1 MDDLRNRLE
10 TALGGAYA
18 VERELTGGAA
28 SRLFLAVETTLHR
41 QVVVKVL
48 AADAASAV
56 GAARFKQ
63 EMELTAQLQHPHIL
77 EVLTAGARD
86 DLLYYVM
93 PYVAGES
100 LRRRLERQGALPV
113 ADAVLVL
120 HEVADA
126 LAFAHAHGIV
136 HRDVKPEN
144 ILIQGGHAVIM
155 DFGVARALLAAR
167 GGRRLTDP
175 GTTVGTVGY
184 MAPEQAAGDR
194 DIDARADIYALGK
207 VLYEISTGKDRNEY
221 PALPEF
227 TGSHA
232 ETRDLILLN
241 KIILKACRARAW
253 QRYQTAEEMML
264 ALLAFQFNKAALRN
278 KENTELLTKVFAII
292 GALAALGIFGG
303 AVWRFIWLL
312 NHK

>member
-1 MDDLRNRLE
+1 MNDLRTRLE

-18 VERELTGGAA
+18 VERELPGGAA
-28 SRLFLAVETTLHR
+28 SRLFLAAEVALR
-41 QVVVKVL
+41 RRVVVKVL
-48 AADAASAV
+48 EADAASPV
-56 GAARFKQ
+56 GAARFQQ

-100 LRRRLERQGALPV
+100 LRHRLERERPLPV

-120 HEVADA
+120 REVADA

-144 ILIQGGHAVIM
+144 VLLQGGHAVIM

-194 DIDARADIYALGK
+194 DVDARADIYALGVVGYEMLTGAPPFTGATLQAVVAAHQTQMPVAPRELRADIPPDVSAA
-207 VLYEISTGKDRNEY
+207 VLMALAKDPAARFQTAADFRD
-221 PALPEF
+221 ALP
-227 TGSHA
+227 GPA
-232 ETRDLILLN
+232 
-241 KIILKACRARAW
+241 
-253 QRYQTAEEMML
+253 
-264 ALLAFQFNKAALRN
+264 
-278 KENTELLTKVFAII
+278 ELLPR
-292 GALAALGIFGG
+292 GRRSGLRALAASFAALAGF
-303 AVWRFIWLL
+303 RRRRP
-312 NHK
+312 

>member
-77 EVLTAGARD
+77 EVLTAGARN

-100 LRRRLERQGALPV
+100 LRHRLEREGALPV

-120 HEVADA
+120 REIADA

-194 DIDARADIYALGK
+194 DIDARADVYALGVVGYEMLTGAPPFSGATLQALVAAHQTQLPVAPRDVRAEIPPDVSAA
-207 VLYEISTGKDRNEY
+207 VLMALAKDPAARFQTAADFRD
-221 PALPEF
+221 ALP
-227 TGSHA
+227 GSA
-232 ETRDLILLN
+232 
-241 KIILKACRARAW
+241 
-253 QRYQTAEEMML
+253 
-264 ALLAFQFNKAALRN
+264 
-278 KENTELLTKVFAII
+278 ELLPR
-292 GALAALGIFGG
+292 GRRSGLRALAASFAALAGFG
-303 AVWRFIWLL
+303 RRRP
-312 NHK
+312 

>member
-10 TALGGAYA
+10 TALGGTYA

-28 SRLFLAVETTLHR
+28 SRLFLAAETALNR
-41 QVVVKVL
+41 KVVVKVL
-48 AADAASAV
+48 AAEAASAV

-194 DIDARADIYALGK
+194 DIDARADIYALGVVGYEMLTGAPPFTGATLQALVAAHQTQLPVPPHNVRAEIPSDVSAA
-207 VLYEISTGKDRNEY
+207 VLMALAKDPGARFQTAADFRD
-221 PALPEF
+221 ALP
-227 TGSHA
+227 GSA
-232 ETRDLILLN
+232 
-241 KIILKACRARAW
+241 
-253 QRYQTAEEMML
+253 
-264 ALLAFQFNKAALRN
+264 
-278 KENTELLTKVFAII
+278 ELLPR
-292 GALAALGIFGG
+292 GRRSGLQALAASFAALAGF
-303 AVWRFIWLL
+303 RRRRP
-312 NHK
+312 